1 MSRFFIKTTETT
13 SIITGTRM
21 EEKGDFL
28 YVWNGDELYGMYLS
42 AAVVDAHR
50 TDKPWEAVTQPFLV
64 DAHRFMRLVGTDTCL
79 SFDPWKTTW
88 LAYDHPP
95 KEATL

>member
-50 TDKPWEAVTQPFLV
+50 KDKEGA
-64 DAHRFMRLVGTDTCL
+64 
-79 SFDPWKTTW
+79 
-88 LAYDHPP
+88 
-95 KEATL
+95 